1 MKLSPYTLT
10 KLADIVCGSLDGW
23 PYRRGV
29 DLVDLFNQY
38 GFRDVYESGFPSRAV
53 FAKER
58 LSQLSGKPEMS
69 DLLCAI
75 ADPRNWFDLRQ
86 LDGAPTHDECIAKVN
101 ELLAFDKF
109 QLVKEGPG
117 YRVRSLDHTLIEAE
131 SIPADLPA
139 ASAASIETQIR
150 KCRAK
155 IELGDFDGAITNAR
169 ALIEHLLLAIESE
182 LSIEPPPSFDG
193 DLGRL
198 FTRVRSLLNLDPSR
212 KDISDALRQVITG
225 LASII
230 QGLSTMR
237 NKMSD
242 SHGTTYKPARHH
254 AKLAVNCAM
263 TLADFLFETKAYQQ
277 AKGLIAAPQM
287 TDSVPNAKT
296 MSDSV

>member
-10 KLADIVCGSLDGW
+10 KLADIVCGNLGGW
-23 PYRRGV
+23 PYRRGT
-29 DLVDLFNQY
+29 DLVELFNQY

-58 LSQLSGKPEMS
+58 LTQLSGKREMA
-69 DLLCAI
+69 DLLCAV
-75 ADPRNWFDLRQ
+75 ADPRNWFDLQQ
-86 LDGAPTHDECIAKVN
+86 LEGMPMHDECIAKLN

-109 QLVKEGPG
+109 QLVKEGPA
-117 YRVRSLDHTLIEAE
+117 YKVRSLDQTLIEAE

-139 ASAASIETQIR
+139 ASAASIDAQIR

-155 IELGDFDGAITNAR
+155 IEVDDFDGAITNAR
-169 ALIEHLLLAIESE
+169 ALIEHLLLAIEAE
-182 LSIEPPPSFDG
+182 LSTEPPPSFDG

-198 FTRVRSLLNLDPSR
+198 FNRVRSLLNLDPGR

-277 AKGLIAAPQM
+277 ARGFIASPKMAN
-287 TDSVPNAKT
+287 SVRNAKT
-296 MSDSV
+296 TGDSA